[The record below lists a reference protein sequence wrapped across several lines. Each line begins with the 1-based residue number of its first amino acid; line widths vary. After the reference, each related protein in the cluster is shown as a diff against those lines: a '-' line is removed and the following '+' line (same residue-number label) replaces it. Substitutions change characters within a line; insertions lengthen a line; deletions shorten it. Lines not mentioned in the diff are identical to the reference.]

1 MQLFTVFFERPLE
14 FGISTLIVAIMILV
28 MLRAAMSAEQRAG
41 WVAKIT
47 GPNGKWFFGL
57 LTGFFLAFLLCFF
70 AGPLI

>member
-47 GPNGKWFFGL
+47 GPKIGR
-57 LTGFFLAFLLCFF
+57 AHV
-70 AGPLI
+70 